1 MFDSLRKPIPFF
13 RRRRPTTLVARLR
26 EIRPRITSIRLGKMI
41 KFETVEKGL
50 MGQFIA
56 GLSELEME
64 SLCQIMVVGFT
75 R

>member
-1 MFDSLRKPIPFF
+1 MSDSLRKPIPFF
-13 RRRRPTTLVARLR
+13 RRWRPTTLVARLR
-26 EIRPRITSIRLGKMI
+26 EIRPRITSIRLGKMT
-41 KFETVEKGL
+41 KFEIVEKGL